1 MILDLCDKFAPYTKQ
16 KQRHKTSEKMVEADS
31 HKE

>member
-1 MILDLCDKFAPYTKQ
+1 MILDLYDKFAPYTKQ
-16 KQRHKTSEKMVEADS
+16 KQQHKTTEKMVEDDS